1 MKNKNE
7 PKWTPFK
14 KSIAKKNAS
23 GLKKIKSE
31 KSERFFNRD
40 ISWLT
45 FNDRVLAEASKN
57 DVPLLERLSFIGI
70 VSSNLDEF
78 FSVRVADLL
87 KRLKKSPHKPYIDAL
102 TPESLS
108 LHVRE
113 RVMKQ
118 KAMQAK
124 ILNGLLKKL
133 EAENIIIYTSFEKSD
148 AELDTEIE
156 QNFPEAEIFFSKLS
170 EPLPIL
176 YGTNLHIFVRFR
188 DSYAI
193 VRFKNQQERLLKLRN
208 IGKKQRFALL
218 DRWIMAKAEKIFKHK
233 EVLEIFSFRFLRNA
247 DIIISDSEDEVLT
260 EQIIKGV
267 KKRSS
272 SQVVRLEIDAPKY
285 PDSAFFLAANLG
297 IDPASIYRFDLPLQL
312 HFFTSFKKNF
322 IDSKL
327 IYPPL
332 KPVIPKVIEKDPDI
346 FSVISK
352 QDIILHHPYDSF
364 DVVTDFIS
372 QASQD
377 PNVTE
382 IFHMLYRTS
391 DKTPITEAL
400 KKAAKNGKKVT
411 VYVEI
416 KARFDEMNNV
426 MHSDDLKNA
435 GVEVVEPITDY
446 KVHSKITLVS
456 RIENGIKASYA
467 HLGTGNYHSGTAK
480 QYTDL
485 GLLTKNTE
493 ITKEAGDYCAMI
505 KSRKTKYDF
514 QQLLISPINMHE
526 KIISLIEDEISYVKN
541 GGKGHIIA
549 KLNALTDI
557 EVIEKLYKASNA
569 GVHIDLIV
577 RGMCCLKPKVPKQSE
592 NIRVV
597 SIVDRFLEHSRIFYF
612 RANGSNKVYLSSADW
627 RPRNFHR
634 RYELAFPILDSN
646 IKKYICDVILYNN
659 INDNVRGRTLNADG
673 TYSKVRSSAKNIR
686 AQLFFE
692 NLAKSYYKNTP
703 LYKRNLLKP

>member
-1 MKNKNE
+1 MAKNFE
-7 PKWTPFK
+7 PKWIPLK
-14 KSIAKKNAS
+14 KSIAKNASS
-23 GLKKIKSE
+23 GLKKTKSE
-31 KSERFFNRD
+31 KRELFFNRD

-45 FNDRVLAEASKN
+45 FNDRVLAEAAKN

-78 FSVRVADLL
+78 FSVRVADLFR
-87 KRLKKSPHKPYIDAL
+87 RLKKSPHKPYIDAL

-108 LHVRE
+108 LKVRE

-124 ILNGLLKKL
+124 TLKGLLKKL
-133 EAENIIIYTSFEKSD
+133 EAENITIYTNFEKKD
-148 AELDTEIE
+148 DGLDNEIE
-156 QNFPEAEIFFSKLS
+156 ENFPEAEIFFSKLS
-170 EPLPIL
+170 EPLPML

-193 VRFKNQQERLLKLRN
+193 IRFKNPKERLLKLKS

-218 DRWIMAKAEKIFKHK
+218 DRWIMAKSEKIFMHK
-233 EVLEIFSFRFLRNA
+233 EVVEIFAFRFLRNA
-247 DIIISDSEDEVLT
+247 DIVISESDDEVLA

-272 SQVVRLEIDAPKY
+272 SRVVRLEIDAPEY
-285 PDSAFFLAANLG
+285 PESGFFLATNLG

-322 IDSKL
+322 PDSKL
-327 IYPPL
+327 LYPAI
-332 KPVIPKVIEKDPDI
+332 KPVIPEVIKKDPDI

-372 QASQD
+372 QAAQD
-377 PNVTE
+377 PDVTE

-400 KKAAKNGKKVT
+400 KQAAKNGKKVI

-426 MHSDDLKNA
+426 IHSDDLRNA
-435 GVEVVEPITDY
+435 GVEVVEPIADY
-446 KVHSKITLVS
+446 KVHSKITLIS
-456 RIENGIKASYA
+456 RMENGIQVSYA

-493 ITKEAGDYCAMI
+493 ITKEAAAYCAMI
-505 KSRKTKYDF
+505 KSRKANYDF
-514 QQLLISPINMHE
+514 NHLLISPINMQE
-526 KIISLIEDEISYVKN
+526 KVKTLIDEEISYVKN
-541 GGKGHIIA
+541 GGKGHIVA
-549 KLNALTDI
+549 KMNALTDI
-557 EVIEKLYKASNA
+557 EVIEKLYEASNA
-569 GVHIDLIV
+569 GVHIDLII
-577 RGMCCLKPKVPKQSE
+577 RGMCCLKPKVPGQSE
-592 NIRVV
+592 NIRVI

-612 RANGSNKVYLSSADW
+612 KANGNNKLYLSSADW
-627 RPRNFHR
+627 RPRNFRR
-634 RYELAFPILDSN
+634 RYELAFPILDPD
-646 IKKYICDVILYNN
+646 IKKYICDVILYTN
-659 INDNVRGRTLNADG
+659 INDNVRGKTLNSDG
-673 TYSKVRSSAKNIR
+673 TYSKARGSGKNIR

-692 NLAKSYYKNTP
+692 NLAKTRYKGTS